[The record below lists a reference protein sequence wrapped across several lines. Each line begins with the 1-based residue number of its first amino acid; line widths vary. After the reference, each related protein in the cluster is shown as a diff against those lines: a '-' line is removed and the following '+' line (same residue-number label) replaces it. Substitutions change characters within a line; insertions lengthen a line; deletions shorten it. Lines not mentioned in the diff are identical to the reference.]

1 MDGFNVQDILRD
13 FVKELGDM
21 RPELQD
27 TLARHYTTIDSRAE
41 VQFFTDTYRPLAM
54 EFVKKD
60 ESIFDRPQLLLR
72 GIDFSLF
79 WKDLNERKKNSVWD
93 FCRTALVASY
103 IGDNWVQ
110 SLKDLWSKHTGKE
123 SSEIDEVLNDT
134 ATKSNIEELF
144 EFFKET
150 RIFKL
155 GMEMLETFKIEQF
168 GIEELDFSDPAK
180 ILELLK
186 HPDNEVMK
194 KAMSVVGGF
203 IERKIKTGSLKK
215 EELVAEMEM
224 LREKF
229 KHSLGKIFQE
239 GVFGEPTRETQRAE
253 VLLSS
258 SPDARRARMVARLQ
272 RKLQERKK

>member
-1 MDGFNVQDILRD
+1 MDGFKIEEILAD
-13 FVKELGDM
+13 FLKELREM
-21 RPELQD
+21 RPDVAELLSANYGTVD
-27 TLARHYTTIDSRAE
+27 AAVETKYFA
-41 VQFFTDTYRPLAM
+41 DTYRPLAM
-54 EFVKKD
+54 EFIKKD
-60 ESIFDRPQLLLR
+60 ESIFSVPRFLLR
-72 GIDFSLF
+72 GIDFSVF
-79 WKDLNERKKNSVWD
+79 WNDLNTKKKNSVWD
-93 FCRTALVASY
+93 FCRSALVASY
-103 IGDNWVQ
+103 LGDDWVK

-123 SSEIDEVLNDT
+123 SSEIDEVLNDST
-134 ATKSNIEELF
+134 TKTNIEELF

-186 HPDNEVMK
+186 NPDNEVMK

-203 IERKIKTGSLKK
+203 VERKIKSGSLKK
-215 EELVAEMEM
+215 EDLIAEMEM

-239 GVFGEPTRETQRAE
+239 GVFGEAPRETQRAE

-258 SPDARRARMVARLQ
+258 SPDARRARMLARLQ
-272 RKLQERKK
+272 RKVQERKK

>member
-27 TLARHYTTIDSRAE
+27 TLARHYTTIDSGAE

-155 GMEMLETFKIEQF
+155 GMEVVENLNIESL
-168 GIEELDFSDPAK
+168 GLGEIDFSD
-180 ILELLK
+180 IGGLLEMVK
-186 HPDNEVMK
+186 NPEHPVTK
-194 KAMSVVGGF
+194 KA
-203 IERKIKTGSLKK
+203 I
-215 EELVAEMEM
+215 
-224 LREKF
+224 
-229 KHSLGKIFQE
+229 
-239 GVFGEPTRETQRAE
+239 
-253 VLLSS
+253 
-258 SPDARRARMVARLQ
+258 
-272 RKLQERKK
+272 